1 MPDFESIE
9 ARDRRPCFMLR
20 ISGVP
25 VTFGTVNPRTFTYVH
40 AASDAGL
47 KEYKKSSS
55 IIPGRGFN
63 FEREMRPD
71 EGIVESAPVS
81 VFLAVNQ
88 HNDGEDESDPGH
100 VFGRLGYESADF
112 SAQLVEQIEH
122 ENNPTLKLTTVGGLS
137 TGDFIHIGR
146 EAMEVGV
153 VNLGQKTVTITQ
165 RGALGTTKVRHRVSA
180 VEGVFPLVTKPAV
193 FFRGRRAVIYE
204 GALDKN
210 GNPPNASD
218 WIERYRGFVA
228 KEPEFSTDGR
238 LNVVRVEVSPL
249 TAALD
254 RPVESSAGDVRLHT
268 RLHTFDGESA
278 SDLKF
283 YESVRSAE
291 YLNLTVTQSHGAGIF
306 SANVSNLDK
315 LLPVDANGDPTL
327 KPLEHI
333 RRVPLSYNFGFSQGA
348 LFYIEGIDSALGRVH
363 LKRVFNGVVADAP
376 PTLVGPGS
384 LPKTLENKGI
394 GEAIWYR
401 FGQRAALASAG
412 AATDLWPEILEKY
425 NNQTLAFGGNKT
437 NAGSDSLFFSR
448 FSYAF
453 NLSASAVTVTP
464 NYGFRSS
471 GNRFNDIVTPT
482 AKTQLTSEPLATVDP
497 PRDAR
502 DDQVA
507 FNLPTRIFFN
517 RITTDPSDVAI
528 VLETPFSDVGQSHIP
543 SDVVRFGDDPESL
556 GATVEVNINENTD
569 RAFFAVEVPVSIA
582 KAFYTAGPKGEP
594 IRPGVFDQSRLAE
607 KWITFDRDPGVP
619 TGGRLDLNVYIGDD
633 DERVACLTIGEAVTK
648 NISGETGFR
657 CQVYKALIFSEDVD
671 RSIVDNGGIIA
682 DRPRFVAGVQFS
694 NTATIGEIALQLLTS
709 LDGAGVTS
717 NEFDVLPFGAGLTHT
732 EFTTD
737 FGIDVD
743 VDSFLAIP
751 NVAGINVAPRIKSGD
766 TLFEVLR
773 PLLQLAGYGVD
784 MAVDDQ
790 GRCRL
795 SAVPFGLPN
804 ESVVEKHIVDADMA
818 DTPTPSSP
826 ASLEI
831 RNVFK
836 FESNFDDKD
845 DAQLKK
851 NVRDT
856 VSIDTFGEAGS
867 ISISLPGVQLPT
879 DPAGLTQVLRPVFSR
894 LRAEMA
900 YPRRLFRFGVR
911 SGLAS
916 RLKVGAT
923 YKISSSFLRGLSGV
937 GVANAVCRLRRVQSD
952 GFDPIARVE
961 FIFFGFNGAGWG
973 PSLEVT
979 SVNAAVLTVSES
991 AFRPS
996 EEFEDLDGFAS
1007 LQPGDTVVVMSG
1019 AYTDAFF
1026 TRTVSSVDKAA
1037 NTITLTAN
1045 AFPAGT
1051 NLGTSPLAFVVPVV
1065 YASSPALHQP
1075 YSFLNRTKMS

>member
-25 VTFGTVNPRTFTYVH
+25 VTFGTVNPKTFTYIHV
-40 AASDAGL
+40 ASDVGL

-88 HNDGEDESDPGH
+88 HNDGDDESDPGH

-112 SAQLVEQIEH
+112 SAQLIEQIDH

-153 VNLGQKTVTITQ
+153 VNTLQKTVTITQ

-204 GALDKN
+204 GALDKD
-210 GNPPNASD
+210 GNPPGASD

-268 RLHTFDGESA
+268 RLHTFDGEVA

-283 YESVRSAE
+283 YESVEQGE
-291 YLNLTVTQSHGAGIF
+291 YLCLNVTQTHGNGMF
-306 SANVSNLDK
+306 SADTSRLRNV
-315 LLPVDANGDPTL
+315 LPIDANGAPTL
-327 KPLEHI
+327 NPLRHI
-333 RRVPLSYNFGFSQGA
+333 RRVPLIYPFGFSFSFF
-348 LFYIEGIDSALGRVH
+348 LIDQADFVNNQVL
-363 LKRVFNGVVADAP
+363 LKFVDPATGNVSDAAQDLN
-376 PTLVGPGS
+376 TPGT
-384 LPKTLENKGI
+384 LPKVLENRAF
-394 GEAIWYR
+394 GEVIWYR
-401 FGQRAALASAG
+401 FGQHLALLNNRK
-412 AATDLWPEILEKY
+412 ATVLWPDVLEDK
-425 NNQTLAFGGNKT
+425 QEFLSFDGGLRT
-437 NAGSDSLFFSR
+437 HLGSDSLEFSR
-448 FSYAF
+448 FQYVF
-453 NLSASAVTVTP
+453 NLAAGVITVTP
-464 NYGFRSS
+464 NFGFRSNV
-471 GNRFNDIVTPT
+471 NRFGDVVSPT
-482 AKTQLTSEPLATVDP
+482 AKTVLTSDPLTTVEVS
-497 PRDAR
+497 DAR
-502 DDQVA
+502 DNQVA
-507 FNLPTRIFFN
+507 FNLPTRIFYN
-517 RITTDPSDVAI
+517 RLSFDVDEQATF
-528 VLETPFSDVGQSHIP
+528 LETPFSNVGNSHIP
-543 SDVVRFGDDPESL
+543 SDVIKFGDDPESNS
-556 GATVEVNINENTD
+556 ATVEVTIDENTD
-569 RAFFAVEVPVSIA
+569 RARYAVDVPVSIA
-582 KAFYTAGPKGEP
+582 KGFYTAGPKLAP
-594 IRPGVFDQSRLAE
+594 IRDGVFDQSNQAE
-607 KWITFDRDPGVP
+607 RWITFENDPGVP
-619 TGGRLDLNVYIGDD
+619 QNSRLNVNVYAGDD
-633 DERVACLTIGEAVTK
+633 DDRVACLEIGEAQERTVD
-648 NISGETGFR
+648 GVTGFV
-657 CQVYKALIFSEDVD
+657 CEVYKVEYFGDSLD
-671 RSIVDNGGIIA
+671 RSIVDDGGILA
-682 DRPRFVAGVQFS
+682 DRPRFVAGVQFDA
-694 NTATIGEIALQLLTS
+694 TTTIGEIALQLLTS
-709 LDGAGVTS
+709 SDGANVTS
-717 NEFDVLPFGAGLTHT
+717 DEFDVLPFGAGLTHK
-732 EFTTD
+732 ELTTD
-737 FGIDVD
+737 FGLDIDA
-743 VDSFLAIP
+743 DSFLAIP
-751 NVAGINVAPRIKSGD
+751 NVPGVSVAPRIKSGD
-766 TLFEVLR
+766 TLFDVLR
-773 PLLQLAGYGVD
+773 PLLQLAGYGID

-804 ESVVEKHIVDADMA
+804 ESAIEKHFLDADIS

-856 VSIDTFGEAGS
+856 VSINTFGEAGS
-867 ISISLPGVQLPT
+867 LSISLPGVQLPT

-894 LRAEMA
+894 LRTEMA

-911 SGLAS
+911 SGMAA

-923 YKISSSFLRGLSGV
+923 YKVSSSFLRGLTGV
-937 GVANAVCRLRRVQSD
+937 GVSNALCRLRRVQSD

-961 FIFFGFNGAGWG
+961 FIFFGFHGAGWA

-979 SVNAAVLTVSES
+979 VKGGASLTVSES
-991 AFRPS
+991 AFTPS
-996 EEFEDLDGFAS
+996 ADFEDLDGFTD
-1007 LQPGDTVVVMSG
+1007 LQPGDSVVVISG
-1019 AYTDAFF
+1019 ADTSVFS
-1026 TRTVSSVDKAA
+1026 TRTIVSI
-1037 NTITLTAN
+1037 NTATNIIVLDSDPFPGIALPSSPR
-1045 AFPAGT
+1045 AFIVPA
-1051 NLGTSPLAFVVPVV
+1051 V
-1065 YASSPALHQP
+1065 YASAPAAHQP
-1075 YSFLNRTKMS
+1075 YTFIQRTRLS